1 MKSGIYQI
9 SINSKTYIGS
19 ATNIYNRKHRHLHDL
34 KNNKHCNGKLQNYF
48 NKYGIENLLFEVIEV
63 CDIESLLIREQYFI
77 DSKNPFFNICKIA
90 GNSKGV
96 LHSEKTK
103 KQFSKDRKGKQNSLG
118 RVLSEETKTLIS
130 IKAKERGLHKN
141 FISASIKAN
150 TGRIHSK
157 ETIEK
162 RISKQVKLTKL
173 QVDEIR
179 QMLIDGIRQVD
190 IAKKYAITQR
200 VVSKV
205 KNKIG
210 YYANI

>member
-9 SINSKTYIGS
+9 SIKSKAYIGS

-34 KNNKHCNGKLQNYF
+34 KNNKHCNKKMQNYF
-48 NKYGIENLLFEVIEV
+48 NKYGIESLLFGVVEY
-63 CDIESLLIREQYFI
+63 CDIDVLIEREQYFI
-77 DSKNPFFNICKIA
+77 DNKKPFFNICKIA
-90 GNSKGV
+90 GNTKGV

-103 KQFSKDRKGKQNSLG
+103 KNFSKDRKGKQNSLG
-118 RVLSEETKTLIS
+118 RVLSKETKTLIS
-130 IKAKERGLHKN
+130 IKAKERGLHQN

-157 ETIEK
+157 ESIEK
-162 RISKQVKLTKL
+162 RISKQVKLNKL
-173 QVDEIR
+173 QVNEIR
-179 QMLIDGIRQVD
+179 QLLLDGVKQID
-190 IAKKYAITQR
+190 IAKKYSISQR